1 VSRSKRVSA
10 RSSDNKRR
18 RLKDHERLVSPKT
31 LEPSRC
37 QFGVARRML
46 DRLVTQI
53 ALDRAGI
60 VALIG
65 QLIAAGVTQ
74 HVRCFPLGWHMTDC
88 CVSRVFLAT
97 S

>member
-18 RLKDHERLVSPKT
+18 RLKDHERLVSPK
-31 LEPSRC
+31 PSRC
-37 QFGVARRML
+37 QFGVADRMP

-60 VALIG
+60 DALIWPAYSRRRD
-65 QLIAAGVTQ
+65 AACAALSSWLAHDG
-74 HVRCFPLGWHMTDC
+74 LL
-88 CVSRVFLAT
+88 RV
-97 S
+97 

>member
-1 VSRSKRVSA
+1 MSRSKRVSA

-18 RLKDHERLVSPKT
+18 RLRDHERLVSPK
-31 LEPSRC
+31 PSRC
-37 QFGVARRML
+37 QFGVADRMP

-60 VALIG
+60 DALIG

-74 HVRCFPLGWHMTDC
+74 HVRRFPLGWHMTDC
-88 CVSRVFLAT
+88 CASRIFLAT

>member
-1 VSRSKRVSA
+1 MSA

-53 ALDRAGI
+53 ALDRARI
-60 VALIG
+60 DALIG
-65 QLIAAGVTQ
+65 QLVAAGVAQ
-74 HVRCFPLGWHMTDC
+74 HVRVDFHIEVGDLSRACAS
-88 CVSRVFLAT
+88 VSLV
-97 S
+97 SW

>member
-1 VSRSKRVSA
+1 VSA

-74 HVRCFPLGWHMTDC
+74 LVRCFPLG
-88 CVSRVFLAT
+88 
-97 S
+97 